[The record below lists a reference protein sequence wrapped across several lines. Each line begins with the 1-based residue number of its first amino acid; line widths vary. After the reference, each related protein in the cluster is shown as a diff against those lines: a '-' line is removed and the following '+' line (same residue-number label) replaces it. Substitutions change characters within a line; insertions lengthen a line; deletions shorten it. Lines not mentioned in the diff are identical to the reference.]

1 MRYYELITE
10 DFKSVTK
17 KFIDAGADPAEVDTY
32 IAQFKALGTKL
43 NNITDPADKNIDVWG
58 KRPFADFQKFVTD
71 IGTQVTPSSQKK
83 DAGTSIDLTTPAQR
97 AAGWNI
103 IIPTDESAS
112 CYHGTGTDWCVSK
125 RNQGHFER
133 YFLDNNVTLIF
144 CLNAQQE
151 KWAIADHAK
160 LRDKSEFF
168 TAKDKS
174 LTQEKFDSATGLN
187 SAEIIKSALSHAG
200 VEPARAA
207 AKLTSIPHLIRKAL
221 TPDPDLEKKILATKN
236 AKWMYQY
243 TLNVLKAPWPAA
255 EPVIAQNAG
264 WASYYARGV
273 LKAPWP
279 AAEPV
284 IAKSAEHACNYARWV
299 LKAPWPA
306 AEPVIA
312 QNAEWAYEY
321 ARYVLKKR
329 FPAAEPVIAQ
339 NAERASYY
347 ARDVLRAP
355 WPAAEP
361 VIAQNALWAFWY
373 ARDVLEAPW
382 PAVEPVIAKSAEWAF
397 KYARDVLEAPWPAAE
412 PVIAQNAE
420 WAFWYARYV
429 LKDPNPDSWRKR
441 YLKAHPKV

>member
-10 DFKSVTK
+10 DYKSVTK
-17 KFIDAGADPAEVDTY
+17 KFIDAGADSAEVKKY
-32 IAQFKALGTKL
+32 IDQFKALGTKL

-58 KRPFADFQKFVTD
+58 KRSFADFKKFVTD

-83 DAGTSIDLTTPAQR
+83 DAGTSIDITTPKQK

-125 RNQGHFER
+125 RNQGHFED
-133 YFLDNNVTLIF
+133 YFLDNNVTLVF
-144 CLNAQQE
+144 CLNDQQE
-151 KWAIADHAK
+151 KWAIASHVD
-160 LRDKSEFF
+160 LGDKSEFF

-200 VEPARAA
+200 VEPARAE
-207 AKLTSIPHLIRKAL
+207 AKLASIPHLIRKAL
-221 TPDPDLEKKILATKN
+221 TPDPALEKKILATKN

-264 WASYYARGV
+264 WAFWYACFV
-273 LKAPWP
+273 LKAPFP
-279 AAEPV
+279 AGEPA
-284 IAKSAEHACNYARWV
+284 IAQNADWAYSYAKAV

-312 QNAEWAYEY
+312 QNAERAYYY
-321 ARYVLKKR
+321 ALDVLKAP
-329 FPAAEPVIAQ
+329 FPAGEPAIAQ
-339 NAERASYY
+339 NAQLAY
-347 ARDVLRAP
+347 
-355 WPAAEP
+355 
-361 VIAQNALWAFWY
+361 
-373 ARDVLEAPW
+373 
-382 PAVEPVIAKSAEWAF
+382 
-397 KYARDVLEAPWPAAE
+397 KYA
-412 PVIAQNAE
+412 Q
-420 WAFWYARYV
+420 YM
-429 LKDPNPDSWRKR
+429 LKDPKPNTWRKR
-441 YLKAHPKV
+441 YLAQQKKIQK